1 MKCDAC
7 ILWSCIFWTSA
18 DSLTQFTKLIPSIF
32 FLTSWDNVFFFVN
45 FLGLVVFSCCL
56 GSGFAHLWWLRV
68 NIELGWIGRMER
80 STCHCIRRTG
90 IIQETQRTVF
100 DSARTSCTQLFLG
113 SCLLG
118 LNLSAVDLFFFRSVF
133 LFLLLF
139 FFVLAEP
146 SLLLALNKTSLD
158 ADKASLDASIVVL
171 LIWNLFMRVFLLI
184 VVGCIASRITR
195 THS

>member
-1 MKCDAC
+1 MEARMKCDAC
-7 ILWSCIFWTSA
+7 ILCSCSFCCSTCSV
-18 DSLTQFTKLIPSIF
+18 TQFTNLIPSIF

-100 DSARTSCTQLFLG
+100 DSTRSSWTQLCLG
-113 SCLLG
+113 SFLLG
-118 LNLSAVDLFFFRSVF
+118 LKLSATASFFFLTVF
-133 LFLLLF
+133 LFVLFF
-139 FFVLAEP
+139 FFVLATPP
-146 SLLLALNKTSLD
+146 SLLVVLN
-158 ADKASLDASIVVL
+158 KASLTVVL
-171 LIWNLFMRVFLLI
+171 LIWNLFI
-184 VVGCIASRITR
+184 
-195 THS
+195 